1 MPSAP
6 DRYILDEIYNW
17 KRSHVLA
24 LFLNRSPHLQR
35 VTYFVVLLGISVC
48 TSRYKRILVGDK
60 RAGVNGI

>member
-48 TSRYKRILVGDK
+48 NRR
-60 RAGVNGI
+60 RGISGF